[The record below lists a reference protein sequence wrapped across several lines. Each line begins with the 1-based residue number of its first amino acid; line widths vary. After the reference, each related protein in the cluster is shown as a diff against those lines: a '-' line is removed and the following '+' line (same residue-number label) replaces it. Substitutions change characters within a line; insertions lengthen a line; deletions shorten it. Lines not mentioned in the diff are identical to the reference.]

1 MTEPGGLPTFDIESV
16 NWINPIA
23 VGFYDGYEYHEFIRE
38 SESDDIIWRFLC
50 FLRERFQ
57 GGKVYAHCASKFDN
71 YFILSSLYQHG
82 ETAVPEAGLIRL
94 RWKGP
99 NICFEDSYLIAPMSL
114 KSLNKMLGV
123 EEKGTWEHEA
133 GLTPD
138 KMGSKLDT
146 FRAYLKND
154 CLSLSHALYELCGL
168 LGTTFGVMPSISLST
183 TAAKIFDKCFYSLDD
198 IYPNEEFDGFL
209 RQATY
214 GGRNEV
220 YKRYGEDIDLYDV
233 KSMYVSCYD
242 TPVPI
247 GKLRWVRPNIDRG
260 TLAEAQVK
268 IPRGLYVSPLPFK
281 PRDLRGQ
288 LAFPVGEL
296 QGWWDTKEL
305 KNAAEN
311 FGVDVTIK
319 RQLYCEEEPVLE
331 GFGKMTSNL
340 RGGSKDIFWKILGLS
355 LSGKFGQSRWR
366 TVIRYA
372 SEIRNFQGYFPIDRD
387 ETYFQALEYIKGNHP
402 YIRPAIAMRVR
413 AEARIRHLRHITEAL
428 NQGKLF
434 YCDTDS
440 IYTTTKLPHS
450 TSPKCGELVKVGHA
464 ERGYFIRQKLYG
476 VVIEGS
482 LVQRSSGYS
491 DLKLT
496 EEDFIAL
503 LEGKRIPIQS
513 GGFPSYKSVFSRGE
527 LVWIER
533 SRGLKAQFDSN
544 RILEEGDSRPLVIT
558 RRD

>member
-23 VGFYDGYEYHEFIRE
+23 VGFYDGYNYHEFIRE
-38 SESDDIIWRFLC
+38 SEKDDVIWRFLC

-71 YFILSSLYQHG
+71 YFILASLYRHG
-82 ETAVPEAGLIRL
+82 EVAMPEAGLIRL
-94 RWKGP
+94 RWKAP

-114 KSLNKMLGV
+114 KALNKMLGV
-123 EEKGTWEHEA
+123 EEKGTWEHEK
-133 GLTPD
+133 GLTPEEMGD
-138 KMGSKLDT
+138 KLTT

-154 CLSLSHALYELCGL
+154 CLSLSHALYELCEL

-183 TAAKIFDKCFYSLDD
+183 TAAKIFGKCFYDLDS
-198 IYPNEEFDGFL
+198 IYPNEEFDGFI
-209 RQATY
+209 REATY

-220 YKRYGEDIDLYDV
+220 YKRYGENINLYDV
-233 KSMYVSCYD
+233 RSMYVSCYD
-242 TPVPI
+242 VPVPI
-247 GKLRWVRPNIDRG
+247 GRLRWIKPDIDKG
-260 TLAEAQVK
+260 TLAEAIVK
-268 IPRGLYVSPLPFK
+268 VPKDLYIGPLPYK
-281 PRDLRGQ
+281 PKSLRGQ
-288 LAFPVGEL
+288 LAFPVGEFK
-296 QGWWDTKEL
+296 GWWDTKEL

-311 FGVDVTIK
+311 FGIDIDIK

-331 GFGKMTSNL
+331 SFGRVISNL
-340 RGGSKDIFWKILGLS
+340 RGGSKDSFWKTLGLS

-366 TVIRYA
+366 TVIRCA
-372 SEIRNFQGYFPIDRD
+372 GEIRDFQGYFPIDRD
-387 ETYFQALEYIKGNHP
+387 ETYFQVLEYIKGNHP
-402 YIRPAIAMRVR
+402 YIRPAIAMRIR
-413 AEARIRHLRHITEAL
+413 AEARVRHLEHITGAL
-428 NQGKLF
+428 KQGQIF

-440 IYTTTKLPHS
+440 IYTTAALPYS
-450 TSPKCGELVKVGHA
+450 EKPKCGELAKIGYA

-476 VVIEGS
+476 VIMKGS

-496 EEDFIAL
+496 EEDFISL
-503 LEGKRIPIQS
+503 LEGKRILIQS
-513 GGFPSYKSVFSRGE
+513 GGFPSYKAIFSRGE

-544 RILEEGDSRPLVIT
+544 RVLEEENSKPLIISPPG
-558 RRD
+558 